1 MFKIGDKVKIIGK
14 APVPVGFQDSGWAT
28 GMSEFIGM
36 ISTISEIYS
45 GGRYRLKDNSY
56 TWSEVW
62 ITSNDNVEEELLL
75 L

>member
-14 APVPVGFQDSGWAT
+14 APVPVGFQDPGWAT

-45 GGRYRLKDNSY
+45 EGRYRLKDNSY

>member
-14 APVPVGFQDSGWAT
+14 APVPVGFRDPGWAT

-36 ISTISEIYS
+36 ISTISEIYD

-62 ITSNDNVEEELLL
+62 IAPNDNVEEELLL